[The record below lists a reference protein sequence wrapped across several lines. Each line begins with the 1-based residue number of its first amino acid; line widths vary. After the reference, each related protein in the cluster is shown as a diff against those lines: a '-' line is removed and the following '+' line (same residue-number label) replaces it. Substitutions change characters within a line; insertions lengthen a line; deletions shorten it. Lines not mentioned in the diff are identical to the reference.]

1 VPDVLLIDDN
11 AVQLCVRESVLCD
24 AGLSVARA
32 SSGEEAIARL
42 RSFPATVK
50 VIVTDHV
57 MPEANGPSFV
67 RQLREF
73 DPSVPVVVISGMCE
87 TEQEYSGLDVTF
99 LQKPCPPDSLIR
111 EVRAR
116 WLHLA

>member
-11 AVQLCVRESVLCD
+11 AVQLCVHESVLCD
-24 AGLSVARA
+24 ASLSVA
-32 SSGEEAIARL
+32 SSGEEALARL